1 MAIATRIFSYYYP
14 ACVVIAFLG
23 CTLGDGSLVMGVL
36 GDGVW
41 GQRASAQDAIE
52 EVLREVSWEF
62 TQSSRQVSRPVLSR
76 PVRYDE
82 LGDPLPPQARFQFGS
97 ERFVAQDPIYDL
109 ALSPDGSV
117 LITRDSDHITCWEA
131 ASGKIRWKA
140 AVELQVGAA
149 YGQRAFAFT
158 AKGEGFYAQ
167 SEPEK
172 LQKWNVATGK
182 SAAIPVKHTLPLLPE
197 NRPVNLF
204 PGAVSAVDVTR
215 DGSRIAAAGGHGVVV
230 YDAAGNSLLEIS
242 NKPELAVEATDW
254 RNDPLLMSGHYS
266 LPLFSPDAKTLA
278 VVTSDKPRRV
288 RLCDAMTGE
297 IRHEF
302 ELPSRLVRMAFS
314 PDGKSLGTT
323 ERSGAVCQFSVATAE
338 REWKYD
344 PPEHIVQGQVILELG
359 NALRDDMFSTAI
371 AYSPDGEMVAVAR
384 LRQIYVLNAASGAV
398 QSELDGHTQM
408 PWSLAFSSDSK
419 TLYSAGLD
427 RIIRRWDVPNAIELP
442 LEKGFHGSGIVASTA
457 VTNRMAVCDSS
468 GNIRITTTNAK
479 PSEKET
485 CVIKVP
491 RARISAVALSRDGV
505 LVASAF
511 NEAEN
516 LIVAVWNAESA
527 EAVQRWQWNE
537 KEAGTFRIGT
547 LEFSPDGTRLSA
559 CVNGGGKAHLL
570 DVKTGKQIAE
580 LEHPSICGLSFDRTG
595 AQLVTAGA
603 NERLCFWDSGN
614 GELVKTKEMIGGDLQ
629 NVRCSPVED
638 LIVTAHFPNVLRI
651 WNAKDMTLRK
661 RAPLSGEANF
671 DALAFSADGNWL
683 ATGSSGV
690 VNILNSRTAER
701 VWQAGSHHG
710 AVLTLGFAEGDK
722 VLISGGTDGMVYGWE
737 LTPQDNAAARD
748 YNQVWSTLCSGTEE
762 EIKNLKWELVQIGD
776 AAVDEVE
783 QRLKPITRVVNLRAI
798 AKGVDRETAASR
810 VRLAMQL
817 SEKNPA
823 VEIDLRIK
831 HAIDFLALLRSPK
844 SLALLKELAATHESK
859 DIRKEA
865 MFALETIQ

>member
-14 ACVVIAFLG
+14 ACIVIAFLG
-23 CTLGDGSLVMGVL
+23 CTLGDGSLVL
-36 GDGVW
+36 GLLGEGVW
-41 GQRASAQDAIE
+41 GQRASAQDVIE

-62 TQSSRQVSRPVLSR
+62 AQATREVSR

-97 ERFVAQDPIYDL
+97 ERFVSQDPIYDM

-131 ASGKIRWKA
+131 ASGKTRWKA

-149 YGQRAFAFT
+149 YGLRAFAFSAT
-158 AKGEGFYAQ
+158 GESFYSQ

-182 SAAIPVKHTLPLLPE
+182 SASIAVKHTLPLLPE
-197 NRPVNLF
+197 NRPVNSF
-204 PGAVSAVDVTR
+204 PGAVSAVDVAP
-215 DGSRIAAAGGHGVVV
+215 DGSRIAAAGSHGVVV
-230 YDAAGNSLLEIS
+230 YDAAGNSLFEIS
-242 NKPELAVEATDW
+242 NKPALAVEATDW
-254 RNDPLLMSGHYS
+254 RSDPLLMSGHYS

-278 VVTSDKPRRV
+278 VVTSDKPHRV
-288 RLCDAMTGE
+288 RLFDAVTGE
-297 IRHEF
+297 IRHTF

-323 ERSGAVCQFSVATAE
+323 ERSGSVCQFSVATAE

-344 PPEHIVQGQVILELG
+344 PPKFIVLELG
-359 NALRDDMFSTAI
+359 NALRDDVLSTAI
-371 AYSPDGEMVAVAR
+371 AYSPDGKMVAVAR
-384 LRQIYVLNAASGAV
+384 LLQIYILNAASGV
-398 QSELDGHTQM
+398 LESELVGHTQM

-419 TLYSAGLD
+419 TLFSAGLD
-427 RIIRRWDVPNAIELP
+427 RFIRRWDVSSAIELP

-457 VTNRMAVCDSS
+457 ITNRMAVCDSS

-479 PSEKET
+479 PSEKVACT
-485 CVIKVP
+485 IKVP
-491 RARISAVALSRDGV
+491 RARISALALSRDGT

-511 NEAEN
+511 NENNN
-516 LIVAVWNAESA
+516 LIVGLWNAVSGET
-527 EAVQRWQWNE
+527 VQRWQWSE
-537 KEAGTFRIGT
+537 KEARTFRIGT
-547 LEFSPDGTRLSA
+547 LEFSPDGTKLSA
-559 CVNGGGKAHLL
+559 CVNGSGKAYLL
-570 DVKTGKQIAE
+570 DVKSGKEIAE
-580 LEHPSICGLSFDRTG
+580 LDHPSICGLSFDRTG

-603 NERLCFWDSGN
+603 NERLCFWDSRN
-614 GELVKTKEMIGGDLQ
+614 GELVQTKEMIGGDLQ

-701 VWQAGSHHG
+701 VWKAGSHHG
-710 AVLTLGFAEGDK
+710 GILTLGFTEGDK

-737 LTPQDNAAARD
+737 LMPQDNAAARD
-748 YNQVWSTLCSGTEE
+748 YDQVWSTLCSGTEE

-776 AAVDEVE
+776 AAVDEIE

-831 HAIDFLALLRSPK
+831 HAIEFLALLRSPK
-844 SLALLKELAATHESK
+844 SLDVLKELAATHASK